1 MEIVSMIYSLF
12 IVVFLIVITGRFMV
26 WLIKKSTG
34 KRFKWLA
41 MFTLFCMI
49 VFIVFFIHHFPAG
62 TF

>member
-12 IVVFLIVITGRFMV
+12 IVVFLIVITGRIMV
-26 WLIKKSTG
+26 WLLKKTNN
-34 KRFKWLA
+34 WLA
-41 MFTLFCMI
+41 MFALFCII